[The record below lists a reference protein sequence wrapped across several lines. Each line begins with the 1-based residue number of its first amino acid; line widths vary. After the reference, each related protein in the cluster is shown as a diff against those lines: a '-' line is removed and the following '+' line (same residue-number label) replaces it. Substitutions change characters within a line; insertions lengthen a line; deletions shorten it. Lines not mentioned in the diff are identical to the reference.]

1 MFDKFT
7 KENTMIP
14 LDNLKGQT
22 TREFQLLLSQIA
34 NWILSQKKE
43 DGSFTQGMYLSR
55 MKEQVKAP
63 NPKADSFK
71 DGDNAW
77 YKQMKDML
85 ENRTKNKM
93 IRKAQST
100 INILPLYCTV
110 DPSILGLTDGGLP
123 DVNIVIKTFFLKMV
137 RTLAYIYANIG
148 MTLTHFIYFTC

>member
-1 MFDKFT
+1 
-7 KENTMIP
+7 
-14 LDNLKGQT
+14 
-22 TREFQLLLSQIA
+22 
-34 NWILSQKKE
+34 
-43 DGSFTQGMYLSR
+43 

-77 YKQMKDML
+77 YKQMKDMW
-85 ENRTKNKM
+85 ENRTKTKM
-93 IRKAQST
+93 IREAQST